1 VQREITFAVIG
12 GVEDENCHAV
22 ENTRR
27 MYPGISIV
35 RRSHGY
41 LDESA
46 QRALVEELSMLRPD
60 IVWLCLGVPHE
71 QAFYWRWRREL
82 QGAGVVKTGGG
93 LINFLSG
100 TRRRAPRLVQNAGLE
115 WLFRLS
121 LEPRRLFWRYALTN
135 PHALMLLLTS
145 TR

>member
-1 VQREITFAVIG
+1 MRA
-12 GVEDENCHAV
+12 
-22 ENTRR
+22 
-27 MYPGISIV
+27 
-35 RRSHGY
+35 RSARWSRSCRS
-41 LDESA
+41 LK
-46 QRALVEELSMLRPD
+46 PD

-82 QGAGVVKTGGG
+82 DGVGIVKTGGG

-100 TRRRAPRLVQNAGLE
+100 TRRRAPRLVQSVGLE

-135 PHALMLLLTS
+135 PHSLMLLLTS